1 MPVLTPKSSGSA
13 THLFVSVSHVSG
25 LRAQWSCALHHDVY
39 IPLWLWRVLA
49 HGDNY
54 FGLSDSG
61 HVLVL
66 SFVTGIASK
75 FLKDRQCWVRVEADV
90 RRLTV
95 KKAFLCILLARIMV
109 VQCVRYNNAI
119 TPQWNTSLFPL
130 SSTYTAYNPFT
141 FLVIPG
147 FDILPQINV
156 RPRMTG
162 NVYASPPG
170 IEIHWSWWSCMSYRL
185 ED

>member
-1 MPVLTPKSSGSA
+1 M
-13 THLFVSVSHVSG
+13 
-25 LRAQWSCALHHDVY
+25 
-39 IPLWLWRVLA
+39 
-49 HGDNY
+49 
-54 FGLSDSG
+54 
-61 HVLVL
+61 
-66 SFVTGIASK
+66 
-75 FLKDRQCWVRVEADV
+75 RVEADV

-170 IEIHWSWWSCMSYRL
+170 IEIH
-185 ED
+185 